1 MGINILV
8 INRGEKMT
16 KNNKAVRTL
25 LNNYPNYKG
34 SKVIDLLYA
43 YPDTPLSASD
53 MELAVNLQIP
63 PEFVF
68 RNRYHFAPI
77 LMTDAK
83 TLRNIDKRL
92 NHLIELKAFN
102 ATDEYDEEIQAL
114 IRYRQETT
122 LPTGKIKCFNDD
134 DSSAYNRLRK
144 NIDTLLKQA
153 EKDGYSEAVAIVK
166 RCLRRGLMMCWNS
179 KNG

>member
-43 YPDTPLSASD
+43 YPDTPLPASD

-63 PEFVF
+63 PEL
-68 RNRYHFAPI
+68 YFAI
-77 LMTDAK
+77 AI
-83 TLRNIDKRL
+83 TL
-92 NHLIELKAFN
+92 HLF
-102 ATDEYDEEIQAL
+102 
-114 IRYRQETT
+114 
-122 LPTGKIKCFNDD
+122 
-134 DSSAYNRLRK
+134 
-144 NIDTLLKQA
+144 
-153 EKDGYSEAVAIVK
+153 
-166 RCLRRGLMMCWNS
+166 
-179 KNG
+179 